1 MREHT
6 LVADQDC
13 GIIHA
18 PRWFAELRHTL
29 RTLARNGDLSRAGR
43 GLLITPRE
51 ATLYKQRL
59 EFIKNLSLKAG
70 QLTLEG
76 FGRCDQ
82 ISKDG
87 HDGYDIATEYD
98 LRTED
103 LVKSQL
109 LKEFGEPVLGEED
122 GLIGDHQRAKSSLW
136 IVDPIDG
143 TFNYQRGLPLYGVSI
158 AYCEESMPVC
168 GAVYLPALDQLFFAA
183 EGSGAFLSSP
193 GIANPIPIHV
203 GRERELARLIIS
215 LAGRDTYQFIAACAA
230 EGVPWRSIRFLLCAV
245 ASIVYIASGRM
256 DVFADTALGLW
267 DCAAGDIILQEA
279 GGPATV
285 DYQGVPVFP
294 EYVNRRLDL
303 DDTRKF
309 SLVAA
314 SSPELLQE
322 PMAQLLAASDS
333 RAAR

>member
-1 MREHT
+1 MYGE
-6 LVADQDC
+6 
-13 GIIHA
+13 
-18 PRWFAELRHTL
+18 
-29 RTLARNGDLSRAGR
+29 
-43 GLLITPRE
+43 
-51 ATLYKQRL
+51 RL
-59 EFIKNLSLKAG
+59 EFIKKLTLKAG

-103 LVKSQL
+103 LVRTQL
-109 LKEFGEPVLGEED
+109 LKEFDEPVLGEED
-122 GLIGDHQRAKSSLW
+122 GLVGDHWRAKHGLW

-158 AYCEESMPVC
+158 AFCEAGMPVC
-168 GAVYLPALDQLFFAA
+168 GAVLLPALDQLFFAA
-183 EGSGAFLSSP
+183 KGSGAFLSSP
-193 GIANPIPIHV
+193 STANPLPIHV
-203 GRERELARLIIS
+203 GRERELARLVIS
-215 LAGRDTYQFIAACAA
+215 LAGRDTYQFLAASAA
-230 EGVPWRSIRFLLCAV
+230 EGVPWRSIRLMLCAV
-245 ASIVYIASGRM
+245 SSIVYIASGRM
-256 DVFADTALGLW
+256 DIFADTALGLW

-285 DYQGVPVFP
+285 DYQGTPIFP

-303 DDTRKF
+303 GDTRKF

-322 PMAQLLAASDS
+322 PMARLLAASGS
-333 RAAR
+333 PAVR